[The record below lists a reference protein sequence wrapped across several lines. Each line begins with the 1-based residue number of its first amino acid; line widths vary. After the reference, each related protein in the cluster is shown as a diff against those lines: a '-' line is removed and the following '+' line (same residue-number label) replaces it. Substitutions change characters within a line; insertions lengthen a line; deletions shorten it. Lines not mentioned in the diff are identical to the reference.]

1 VIRRSL
7 DRVNDQ
13 ALAALS
19 AVIVVPKRRIGSS
32 SCLRDFYRGGCRQY
46 GVASAVR
53 QPVFGR
59 RGVRVSDIFD
69 KIKTTPV
76 KARLSGDV
84 SAVQIAAK
92 SFISKPKRN
101 FRRPLALDCAAPAHA
116 GYRCGPAG
124 FVHG

>member
-1 VIRRSL
+1 RSL
-7 DRVNDQ
+7 DRVIDEG
-13 ALAALS
+13 LAALS

-53 QPVFGR
+53 QPDFGR
-59 RGVRVSDIFD
+59 RSVRVSDILD
-69 KIKTTPV
+69 EIKTTPV

-84 SAVQIAAK
+84 SGVQIAAK
-92 SFISKPKRN
+92 SFISKPKRISED
-101 FRRPLALDCAAPAHA
+101 LLSALGCASPAHA